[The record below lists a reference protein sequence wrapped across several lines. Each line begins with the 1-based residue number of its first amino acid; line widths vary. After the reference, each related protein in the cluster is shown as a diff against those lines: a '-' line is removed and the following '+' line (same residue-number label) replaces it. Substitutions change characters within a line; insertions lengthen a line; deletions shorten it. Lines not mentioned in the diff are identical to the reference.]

1 MTDDL
6 SQLSPESRCSVQAFI
21 GFYLHRATGEFS
33 RFLREDCTFEGALT
47 AGTLRGRNLVLAHM
61 KQSLQGPFAES
72 VLQHLGSTV
81 SGKRVVVRWAAE
93 APALPEPRRVDGT
106 SILDLDD
113 RGQIQAIKIEWNPRP
128 LLRGRSRHQGRP

>member
-1 MTDDL
+1 MADDL
-6 SQLSPESRCSVQAFI
+6 NQLSPESRCSVEAFI
-21 GFYLHRATGEFS
+21 GFYIHRATGEF
-33 RFLREDCTFEGALT
+33 RRYLREDCTFEGALT
-47 AGTLRGRNLVLAHM
+47 AGTLRGRDLVFAHM

-93 APALPEPRRVDGT
+93 APALPEPRRVQGI

-113 RGQIQAIKIEWNPRP
+113 RGLIQTVKIEWNPRP
-128 LLRGRSRHQGRP
+128 LLRGRSRG